1 MNYVT
6 YSSRKYEK
14 RILSKNVLNSIKV
27 SDLLIEIFKNIYFCN
42 PKLVDT
48 KKKINRLTKT

>member
-42 PKLVDT
+42 PKLVDQ
-48 KKKINRLTKT
+48 KKK